1 VVRVTNAG
9 LTEDNV
15 SQTLSGIGQRLRQ
28 IRLERGISLRELA
41 RRLDLS
47 PNAVSKIET
56 GKMRP
61 SLRTLHAL
69 IAEFELSVDEVFD
82 EHPSPSSHERSVAD
96 VGTITIERAHDRPAM
111 SLNSHVELGRLS
123 SLADNVELVEATYA
137 PGGSSDPSALGPSD
151 EQALGYVVLS
161 GTLRVVVG
169 SERFVLSAGDSINLP
184 SRTPHQLFNDG
195 PEHARAMWVMPGRS
209 GPNLGLEAHGQ
220 VAP

>member
-1 VVRVTNAG
+1 MTNAG
-9 LTEDNV
+9 LTEDHV

-28 IRLERGISLRELA
+28 IRLEHGISLRELA

-69 IAEFELSVDEVFD
+69 IAEFELSVDEVFA
-82 EHPSPSSHERSVAD
+82 EHPPPSSYESSVAD
-96 VGTITIERAHDRPAM
+96 VGTITIERAYERAAM
-111 SLNSHVELGRLS
+111 FLNSHVELGRMR
-123 SLADNVELVEATYA
+123 SLADDVELVEATYA
-137 PGGSSDPSALGPSD
+137 PGGSSERASARGPDD
-151 EQALGYVVLS
+151 EQELGYVVLS

-169 SERFVLSAGDSINLP
+169 SQRFVLGAGDSINLP

>member
-1 VVRVTNAG
+1 VTNAG

-15 SQTLSGIGQRLRQ
+15 SQALSGIGQRLRQ
-28 IRLERGISLRELA
+28 VRLEHGISLRELA
-41 RRLDLS
+41 RRLALS

-69 IAEFELSVDEVFD
+69 VAVFELSVDEVFA
-82 EHPSPSSHERSVAD
+82 EHPPPSSYESSVAD
-96 VGTITIERAHDRPAM
+96 VGTITIERAYDRPAM
-111 SLNSHVELGRLS
+111 SLNSHVEFGRTR

-169 SERFVLSAGDSINLP
+169 SERFVLGAGDSINLP